1 MAEEIGGVYN
11 TKIPEYSDNA
21 DIQEAFKLFL
31 YGSTTIPANPASIVS
46 PSIAAHLKDL
56 RDDVDDISDIGIG
69 SSYAATEPTSVT
81 NGYIWVD
88 ADAVI
93 ASSVLVPT
101 ALYQNSEPTG
111 TIAEGTLWV
120 DKNSSPLKMYVYD
133 TALGWREVG
142 A

>member
-31 YGSTTIPANPASIVS
+31 YGSTTIPSNAAAIVS
-46 PSIAAHLKDL
+46 PSIAGHLNDL
-56 RDDVDDISDIGIG
+56 QESIDDISEIGLG
-69 SSYAATEPTSVT
+69 SVYSATEPTSVVD
-81 NGYIWVD
+81 GYIWVD

-93 ASSVLVPT
+93 ESSVLVPT
-101 ALYQNSEPTG
+101 ALYQDAEPTG
-111 TIAEGTLWV
+111 TIAEGTIWV
-120 DKNSSPLKMYVYD
+120 DKDSSPLTMYVYD
-133 TALGWREVG
+133 SVDGWREVG

>member
-31 YGSTTIPANPASIVS
+31 YGSTTIPENAVDVVT
-46 PSIAAHLKDL
+46 PSIAGHLNDL
-56 RDDVDDISDIGIG
+56 QDSIDEISGVGIG
-69 SSYAATEPTSVT
+69 SSYAASEPTEVT
-81 NGYIWVD
+81 DGYIWVD

-93 ASSVLVPT
+93 QSSILVPT
-101 ALYQNSEPTG
+101 ALYQDAEPTG

-120 DKNSSPLKMYVYD
+120 DKNSSPLTMYVYD
-133 TALGWREVG
+133 SEDGWREVG

>member
-21 DIQEAFKLFL
+21 DIQEAFTLFL
-31 YGSTTIPANPASIVS
+31 YGSTTIPELAADIVT
-46 PSIAAHLKDL
+46 PSIAGHLSDL
-56 RDDVDDISDIGIG
+56 QESIDDISEIGLG
-69 SSYAATEPTSVT
+69 SVYLASEPTSVAD
-81 NGYIWVD
+81 GFIWVD

-93 ASSVLVPT
+93 ESSILVPT
-101 ALYQNSEPTG
+101 ALYQNEEPTG

-120 DKNSSPLKMYVYD
+120 DKNSSPLTMYVYD
-133 TALGWREVG
+133 SEDGWREVG

>member
-31 YGSTTIPANPASIVS
+31 YGSTTIPANAAAIVS
-46 PSIAAHLKDL
+46 PSIAAHLRDL
-56 RDDVDDISDIGIG
+56 QEEVDDISDIGIG
-69 SSYAATEPTSVT
+69 SSYAASEPSTVT

-88 ADAVI
+88 ADAAVE
-93 ASSVLVPT
+93 SSVLVPT
-101 ALYQNSEPTG
+101 ALYQNAEPTG

-120 DKNSSPLKMYVYD
+120 DKNSSPLTMYVYD
-133 TALGWREVG
+133 SIDGWREVG

>member
-31 YGSTTIPANPASIVS
+31 YGSTTIPTNTAAVVS
-46 PSIAAHLKDL
+46 PSLAGHLKDL
-56 RDDVDDISDIGIG
+56 QESIDDISDIGIG
-69 SSYAATEPTSVT
+69 SAYSATEPTVVT
-81 NGYIWVD
+81 DGYIWVD
-88 ADAVI
+88 ADAPI
-93 ASSVLVPT
+93 ESSVLVPT
-101 ALYQNSEPTG
+101 ALYQDAEPTG

-120 DKNSSPLKMYVYD
+120 DKNSSPLKLYVYD
-133 TALGWREVG
+133 TLLGWREVG